1 MPFTLTEDPQFYDLA
16 MSLINILM
24 IGLFCS
30 NDRMVIFPK
39 REKKSYEQQTRK
51 GKYIYDVHME
61 KG

>member
-1 MPFTLTEDPQFYDLA
+1 MPFTLTEDSQFYDLA
-16 MSLINILM
+16 MSLINILV
-24 IGLFCS
+24 IGFCS
-30 NDRMVIFPK
+30 NSRMVIFPK